1 MGGHR
6 VGPSEPRPVSS
17 YRSRHTDFFVA
28 FLFGGLREQ
37 RDENDPA
44 RGDGEH
50 SPATRDV
57 TAL

>member
-1 MGGHR
+1 M
-6 VGPSEPRPVSS
+6 GPSEPRPVSS